1 MRFTFLCVCQLLS
14 STLLLYFSRITDYF
28 DILWVVLFSIFIMKA
43 TFISYIGSFLRDP
56 NNCLSYPY
64 FMKKLIPLLLYFVCI
79 SSASAQSTIS
89 VFPECHSKTDTVRV
103 IWDMCYNYKSQ
114 QLTEWANAIEQTRP
128 LTVEELN
135 QFFEAKMIL
144 LSEYSAPSNK
154 TFSLC
159 DKTITIFNTNK

>member
-1 MRFTFLCVCQLLS
+1 
-14 STLLLYFSRITDYF
+14 
-28 DILWVVLFSIFIMKA
+28 
-43 TFISYIGSFLRDP
+43 
-56 NNCLSYPY
+56 
-64 FMKKLIPLLLYFVCI
+64 MKKLIPLFLYFVCI

-89 VFPECHSKTDTVRV
+89 VLPERHSKTDTVRV

-144 LSEYSAPSNK
+144 LSEYSVPSH
-154 TFSLC
+154 
-159 DKTITIFNTNK
+159 